1 MLCQCVTEFRQKL
14 QCEERPDLRPVGREI
29 ILRVTAAGVCHS
41 DLHIRDGGYDMGR
54 GKFLSFKERG
64 MALPHVP
71 GHEPVGRII
80 ACGPEAP
87 SGLDRDID
95 YLVYPWQGC
104 GTCDECVHGLENFCL
119 APRFLGMITDGAYA
133 TQVRIP
139 DARYLFPIGDLAPEH
154 AAPLACSGLTAYG
167 ALKKVQDSL
176 ARFPAVII
184 GAGGLGL
191 MAIGLVAAMGGR
203 APVAV
208 DIDPVKREAAAA
220 AGARAAIDANAPDAV
235 AQIVAAVG
243 AQPAAVIDF
252 VGAEATAQLGFDAI
266 RKGGSLVMVGLFG
279 GAAPWSLPAIPVK
292 SARILGSYLG
302 SLGEFDELMTL
313 VRANKVPVLPT
324 TCFALQDV
332 NLALDELAR
341 GKIVGRA
348 VLTPNRFE
356 NHTN

>member
-14 QCEERPDLRPVGREI
+14 QCEERPDLQPKGREI

-64 MALPHVP
+64 MPLPHVP

-87 SGLDRDID
+87 SGLNRDIE

-104 GTCDECVHGLENFCL
+104 GTCTECLQGRENFCL
-119 APRFLGMITDGAYA
+119 TPRFLGMIKDGAYA

-139 DARYLFPIGDLAPEH
+139 DARYLFPIGDLAPEV

-167 ALKKVQDSL
+167 ALKKVQASL
-176 ARFPAVII
+176 TQFPAVII

-191 MAIGLVAAMGGR
+191 MAIGLVKAMEGM
-203 APVAV
+203 APVVV
-208 DIDPVKREAAAA
+208 DIDPIKRQAALA
-220 AGARAAIDANAPDAV
+220 AGARAAIDANAPDAIS
-235 AQIVAAVG
+235 QIVAAVG

-252 VGAEATAQLGFDAI
+252 VGAESTALLGFDAI

-279 GAAPWSLPAIPVK
+279 GAAPWSLPTIPVK
-292 SARILGSYLG
+292 SACILGSYLG
-302 SLGEFDELMTL
+302 SLREFDELMAL
-313 VRANKVPVLPT
+313 VRANKVPALPT
-324 TCFALQDV
+324 TCFALRDV
-332 NLALDELAR
+332 NVALEALER
-341 GKIVGRA
+341 GEIVGRA
-348 VLTPNRFE
+348 VLTPHGIPVR
-356 NHTN
+356 